1 MPLIWQHNFIF
12 YFGIM
17 EKSFTT
23 VKEALDYLRTE
34 LGSDDTVD
42 LEMLEALF
50 QTQLMER
57 IPGILKPEE
66 VAPFEAMLGE
76 SGNFKEADLQNIV
89 SEYSELLGD
98 LVAEVVAQYL
108 LQQ

>member
-1 MPLIWQHNFIF
+1 
-12 YFGIM
+12 M
-17 EKSFTT
+17 EQPFTT
-23 VKEALDYLRTE
+23 VKEALNYLETE
-34 LGSDDTVD
+34 LGSDNAVD
-42 LEMLEALF
+42 LEMLEMLF

-66 VAPFEAMLGE
+66 IAPFEAMLGE
-76 SGNFKEADLQNIV
+76 NGDFKETDLQKIV
-89 SEYSELLGD
+89 SGYSELLGD